1 MKLLKFITITV
12 VFFLIFSYPPIQ
24 AQTLSQNSEIS
35 LITCNPGEELYSVFG
50 HSAIRVKDMEKG
62 IDWVYNYGTFNF
74 DEPDFYVKFVKGYL
88 NYQLSVYHMR
98 DFLNE
103 YRRENRSVYEQ
114 VLDLSQS
121 EKDKVFRFL
130 EFNRLPENKFY
141 LYDFFFDN
149 CATRIRDVFQNELK
163 ENLKF
168 DESKYKELTFRQML
182 KPYLENQPWGRFGI
196 NLILGAIADR
206 KGTLNESMFLPDY
219 MKLAFGNSTL
229 NNGEQ
234 NKSLVKSSSVLF
246 EQTVVNQSI
255 LVLTRP
261 GFVFWT
267 VLLIVLFFT
276 FLELQ
281 KKTRYKL
288 IDFLVFLFI
297 GTIGTILFLAWF
309 GTNHTAVVQN
319 WNLIWAIPIHL
330 LAAFFVFRK
339 SKSTILKYYFL
350 VTGIITL
357 SVLPFWII
365 IPQQYDLAFIPLI
378 LLSSIRSYQLYK
390 YY

>member
-1 MKLLKFITITV
+1 MKLLKFITITI
-12 VFFLIFSYPPIQ
+12 VFFLIFSYQFIH
-24 AQTLSQNSEIS
+24 AQSLSQNAEIS

-103 YRRENRSVYEQ
+103 YQHENRSVYEQ
-114 VLDLSQS
+114 ILELSPS

-168 DESKYKELTFRQML
+168 DESKYKEITFRQML

-219 MKLAFGNSTL
+219 MKLAFGNSKL
-229 NNGEQ
+229 DIGDQ
-234 NKSLVKSSSVLF
+234 NKLFVKSSKVLY
-246 EQTVVNQSI
+246 EQTIVKESI
-255 LVLTRP
+255 LILTRP
-261 GFVFWT
+261 GFVFWS
-267 VLLIVLFFT
+267 VLFIVLFLT
-276 FLELQ
+276 FIEFQ
-281 KKTRYKL
+281 KKIRYKL
-288 IDFLVFLFI
+288 IDFFVFLFI
-297 GTIGTILFLAWF
+297 GTIGTILILAWF

-319 WNLIWAIPIHL
+319 WNLLWAIPIHL
-330 LAAFFVFRK
+330 LAAFVVFRK
-339 SKSTILKYYFL
+339 SKSTFLKYYFL

-378 LLSSIRSYQLYK
+378 LLSSVRSYQLFR